1 MKTTGMTRPI
11 DSLGRIVIPKELRT
25 VLDLSEGDRMEI
37 HVDGDAIV
45 LRKFVPCCLFCGE
58 VGKLIHFGGK
68 QICQDCATAIGN
80 EAK

>member
-11 DSLGRIVIPKELRT
+11 DSLGRIVIPKEIRT

-37 HVDGDAIV
+37 HMDGDAV
-45 LRKFVPCCLFCGE
+45 LLRKYVPCCLFCGE
-58 VGKLIHFGGK
+58 ANSLISFGGK

-80 EAK
+80 EVK